1 MRILKD
7 NKLRLDKNE
16 RRIGNFV
23 IRNEENHVKVMDIN
37 QVFTHRADKRVPV
50 GMFLA
55 QCYEALEKDES
66 TGRGLGN
73 WLAVIFTAFSVV
85 PDVQWLEEVMKASTD
100 CMTRH
105 PEAYGATP
113 GEGSDAEN
121 EQAAQEVREMTEFE
135 DEIKNVPDEPAPAES
150 ES

>member
-23 IRNEENHVKVMDIN
+23 IRNEENYVKVMDIN
-37 QVFTHRADKRVPV
+37 QVFTHRAEKRVPV

-55 QCYEALEKDES
+55 QCYDALERDES

-85 PDVQWLEEVMKASTD
+85 PDAQWLEEVMKASAD
-100 CMTRH
+100 CMERH
-105 PEAYGATP
+105 PEAYGMPATA
-113 GEGSDAEN
+113 GTDAEN
-121 EQAAQEVREMTEFE
+121 EQVEAEMKEMAEFE
-135 DEIKNVPDEPAPAES
+135 EVVKNLPDEPAPAES